1 MYANYL
7 MFIFRM
13 HYQIAIGRS
22 LIITNITM
30 KPYNTQSIFD
40 CSNRNHTIITVYSLL
55 LQLKTS
61 RCDTLHLT
69 LVTRM
74 RPVLFVL
81 VFRLVVHRKL
91 ALETSHIGAEVAIE
105 SDPFMLETLVLFK
118 TCLRLGSI
126 LAKITWKDGAD
137 WKVNL

>member
-55 LQLKTS
+55 VQLKTS

-118 TCLRLGSI
+118 T
-126 LAKITWKDGAD
+126 
-137 WKVNL
+137 